1 MNPSQA
7 KYIKCPKCNNTFA
20 IYVDATQQ
28 AMKLCCPFCHNFFD
42 LVRKNRPIQLG
53 AIARVIENYQEQQT
67 TTVASSPTNPQRPKA
82 RTVADFGKSVAL
94 QQPVTASTKSHISEQ
109 ILNKFKPK
117 RQEGDTILGKDLQKG
132 IPTLV
137 FAGRNYPLEEGQNTV
152 GRHAESSSAKIQL
165 PVDDRYMSRLNAVIN
180 VQKQL
185 AGQLKVTIESCNERN
200 LVRLNNQPVPIGNT
214 VNLFPGMIIGLGH
227 TEVTFTF
234 IK

>member
-1 MNPSQA
+1 M
-7 KYIKCPKCNNTFA
+7 
-20 IYVDATQQ
+20 
-28 AMKLCCPFCHNFFD
+28 
-42 LVRKNRPIQLG
+42 
-53 AIARVIENYQEQQT
+53 
-67 TTVASSPTNPQRPKA
+67 
-82 RTVADFGKSVAL
+82 
-94 QQPVTASTKSHISEQ
+94 
-109 ILNKFKPK
+109 
-117 RQEGDTILGKDLQKG
+117 
-132 IPTLV
+132 
-137 FAGRNYPLEEGQNTV
+137 

-185 AGQLKVTIESCNERN
+185 TGQLKVTIESCNERN